1 MSIIVRGMEMPKT
14 CGECSFLQES
24 VWKGKMYPCVCVAGG
39 FVVKP
44 SETDMKDGL
53 CPLVALPEEH
63 GDLIDRNALKKDYRM
78 GNDCYNCETNWKSCQ
93 YDRVYSKMDF
103 CEWLDCAPVVVE
115 TEGEE

>member
-1 MSIIVRGMEMPKT
+1 MSIIVKGMEMPKT

-53 CPLVALPEEH
+53 CPLVELPEKH
-63 GDLIDRNALKKDYRM
+63 GRLIDADLLKNEYPHDTDSDYPVNTNSY
-78 GNDCYNCETNWKSCQ
+78 GCESI
-93 YDRVYSKMDF
+93 DD
-103 CEWLDCAPVVVE
+103 APTVIE
-115 TEGEE
+115 AEDE